1 MAGSQIFSEVWRHI
15 YIYIYQNRLSDMI
28 HTHLPSGS
36 EKVSLGELASGLSLS
51 LSLSLSL
58 PLKSS
63 SLQQDSVFCSRG
75 YKEYKDMMM
84 MMMINIGSFQ
94 KKIKVWK
101 N

>member
-1 MAGSQIFSEVWRHI
+1 
-15 YIYIYQNRLSDMI
+15 MI
-28 HTHLPSGS
+28 LTHLPSGS
-36 EKVSLGELASGLSLS
+36 EKGSLGELASGLFLFLS
-51 LSLSLSL
+51 LSLSLCVSL

-84 MMMINIGSFQ
+84 MMMMMMMNTGAFQ
-94 KKIKVWK
+94 KKFKVWK